1 MVIFIVVFSVGVMG
15 LMSLFY
21 NTFAK
26 IYDPTARLKGIQVAQ
41 GFMEEIYGKYWDND
55 TYFSDNGSIELS
67 LANIGREEST
77 DDIAQFDDLDDF
89 VKCSSG
95 VDCPCS
101 VTEYDSADVGL
112 TPGYKIKVKVSYADT
127 DASGDIVEECINR
140 KDLKMVTVTVRHAKD
155 YNGETYELK
164 YVKGNF

>member
-1 MVIFIVVFSVGVMG
+1 MG

-21 NTFAK
+21 NTFSK

-55 TYFSDNGSIELS
+55 TYLSDNGTIDLTST
-67 LANIGREEST
+67 NIGREEST
-77 DDIAQFDDLDDF
+77 DDISQFDDVDDF

-112 TPGYKIKVKVSYADT
+112 TSGYKIKVKVSYADNN
-127 DASGDIVEECINR
+127 SNGDIVEECSTKKN
-140 KDLKMVTVTVRHAKD
+140 LKMITVSVRNAK
-155 YNGETYELK
+155 YNNDEVYEIK
-164 YVKGNF
+164 YIKGNF